1 MLDEHCVSNERVDM
15 KTRDAA
21 EPGAPGQSVARFRS
35 AFSRAAFAKS
45 RLLERTALI
54 LVWLVVIVVFS
65 LLRPDTFFSTAN
77 ASTMLSSQSGLLVLA
92 LAIIVPLTAG
102 DFDLS
107 LASTAE
113 LTAMLIAVLNVQ
125 KHWPILAAVLFAV
138 GVALLIGFINGAVV
152 ILFRVESMIVTLG
165 MGTLLLGIVLWIS
178 GSATIAGISGSLID
192 LVVGYRFLGVPLGFY
207 YGLALCILL
216 WYVMDYTPVGRRLL
230 IVGRGREVAR
240 LSGIRVSTIRW
251 GALMAASTI
260 ASLAGILSAGTSGAA
275 DPSSVTTLL
284 LPAFA
289 AAFLGATTISPGRF
303 TAWGCLVAVYFLVTG
318 ITGLQLLGAE
328 SYVQDLFYGAA
339 LIVAVALS
347 QLSRRRS
354 MTGRQ
359 A

>member
-1 MLDEHCVSNERVDM
+1 MAIRIAGLFGRR
-15 KTRDAA
+15 TFT
-21 EPGAPGQSVARFRS
+21 G
-35 AFSRAAFAKS
+35 S

-54 LVWLVVIVVFS
+54 LVWLVVIIVFS

-77 ASTMLSSQSGLLVLA
+77 LSTMLSSQSGLLVLA
-92 LAIIVPLTAG
+92 LAVIVPLTAG

-113 LTAMLIAVLNVQ
+113 LTAMLIAVLNAQ
-125 KHWPILAAVLFAV
+125 KHWTIGAAVLFAV
-138 GVALLIGFINGAVV
+138 GVALLVGFVNGAVI

-165 MGTLLLGIVLWIS
+165 MGTLLQGIVLWIS
-178 GSATIAGISGSLID
+178 GSATIAGISGSLINW
-192 LVVGYRFLGVPLGFY
+192 VVGYQLLGVPIGFY
-207 YGLALCILL
+207 YGLLLCIVL

-230 IVGRGREVAR
+230 IVGRGRDVAR
-240 LSGIRVSTIRW
+240 LSGIRVSAIRW
-251 GALMAASTI
+251 GALVAAAAI

-289 AAFLGATTISPGRF
+289 AAFLGATTISPGRY
-303 TAWGCLVAVYFLVTG
+303 TAWGCIVAVYFLVTG

-354 MTGRQ
+354 ISSRPS
-359 A
+359 